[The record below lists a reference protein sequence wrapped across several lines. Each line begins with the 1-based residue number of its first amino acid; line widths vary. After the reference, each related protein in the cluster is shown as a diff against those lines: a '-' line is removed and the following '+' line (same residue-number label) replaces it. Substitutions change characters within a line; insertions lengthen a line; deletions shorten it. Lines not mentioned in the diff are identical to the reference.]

1 MLARA
6 ARMGTRAAIGWFVV
20 VLATAPLLG
29 ADEISPKSVDG
40 KFPAPGLAAIGS
52 GSGAIISSRHVLT
65 NRHVVMAEDG
75 AFREGFNVLLPPDY
89 QKRVGARV
97 VFVDGVYDLAVLE
110 LSEPIAPPRLSILV
124 TLPPLSTKV
133 TACGFPT
140 GSDFGV
146 SLTVTGGQ
154 ISRHPVPVTPGDRED
169 QAHIKRS
176 LWHDAVITGGS
187 SGGPLMTDEG
197 VLVGLNSASL
207 TADKDHA
214 LAVPGPIIWEFLQRC
229 GVKTIATPVRSTAE
243 SKDRPLF
250 QDVVGFVEILSSKPE
265 KERPRRAEGAAS
277 GAEAA
282 RQQVLDAMRT
292 AIGELSRSQLY
303 RLRPETLVSIFP
315 VKQATQLT
323 SGQIMRVQAK
333 LTMLQVLT
341 DGALVE
347 LDGVRCFIVFPD
359 GKGAEVA
366 AKIGRG
372 TVVDVPHDD
381 VYYVADARPYE
392 TVSGRAAAL
401 IPLIPIVAMVTPAE
415 FDGMVAEEKERR
427 AKTGAAKTD
436 GSEVGE
442 KTLNFYL
449 TKLRRTF
456 SDASG
461 NHSVDAAVVAVT
473 ADELQIVRLSD
484 KTRVNVLLSKL
495 SDDDRKWLQ
504 DNASQIKTYGP
515 RLAQLLEK
523 QKQ

>member
-1 MLARA
+1 
-6 ARMGTRAAIGWFVV
+6 MGTRAAIGWFVV
-20 VLATAPLLG
+20 VMAAVPSLLADG
-29 ADEISPKSVDG
+29 ISPKSVDG
-40 KFPAPGLAAIGS
+40 KFPAPELKMIGS
-52 GSGAIISSRHVLT
+52 GSGAIVSSRHVLT
-65 NRHVVMAEDG
+65 NRHVVMTDKG
-75 AFREGFNVLLPPDY
+75 AFREGFNILLPPDY
-89 QKRVGARV
+89 KKRVGARV
-97 VFVDGVYDLAVLE
+97 MFVDGVYDLAVLE
-110 LSEPIAPPRLSILV
+110 LAEPIAPPRFSILV
-124 TLPPLSTKV
+124 SLPPLSTKV

-154 ISRHPVPVTPGDRED
+154 ISRHPVSVAADDRED
-169 QAHIKRS
+169 EAHIKRS

-214 LAVPGPIIWEFLQRC
+214 LAVPGPIIWEFLNVC
-229 GVKTIATPVRSTAE
+229 GVKTVATPVRTAAE
-243 SKDRPLF
+243 SKSRPLF
-250 QDVVGFVEILSSKPE
+250 QDVVAFVEILSSTPE
-265 KERPRRAEGAAS
+265 KESSRRVEGTAS
-277 GAEAA
+277 GAAAA
-282 RQQVLDAMRT
+282 RQQILDAVRA

-303 RLRPETLVSIFP
+303 RLRPETLISIFP
-315 VKQATQLT
+315 AKQAALLT

-333 LTMLQVLT
+333 LTLFQVLT

-359 GKGAEVA
+359 GKGAELA

-372 TVVDVPHDD
+372 TVVEVPHDE
-381 VYYVADARPYE
+381 VYYVAEARPYE
-392 TVSGRAAAL
+392 TVSGRTSAL
-401 IPLIPIVAMVTPAE
+401 IPLIPITALVTRE
-415 FDGMVAEEKERR
+415 ELDSIIAEEKERR
-427 AKTGAAKTD
+427 AKTATPKTESSD
-436 GSEVGE
+436 VGE

-504 DNASQIKTYGP
+504 DNAAHIKTYGP